1 MANAR
6 NKAVDNTHLSLDQA
20 EKRGFLHRDYLAHA
34 FRWTHVVKYLMQGH
48 RYKTANI
55 LDIGCGKELPLAR
68 MMYSSRMTHTTGSY
82 TGVDVNKLEWPDSI
96 PKDTKKFNLNLLGKT
111 DVTKLGDS
119 KFMTN
124 FDVIVCFEVIEH
136 VEPYHAFQILREIA
150 KRLKEFDG
158 DGRAFISTPNYD
170 PKVGAADNHVNE
182 MEVMV
187 VQVLMKLAGLYT
199 IHHYGTFASQK
210 DLKLIMT
217 KEHLEIFDELKNYY
231 DSNVLSTFFAPLY
244 PLYSR
249 NSIRVVCTSSPDEE
263 IEENLISWLKKQN
276 PTDASS
282 SARWKSDLTKIIK
295 EVRRDRRCSK

>member
-68 MMYSSRMTHTTGSY
+68 MMFSSRMTHTTGSY

-124 FDVIVCFEVIEH
+124 FDNIICFEVLEH
-136 VEPYHAFQILREIA
+136 VEPLHAFQILREIA
-150 KRLKEFDG
+150 KRLEKTN
-158 DGRAFISTPNYD
+158 GRAFISTPNYD

-182 MEVMV
+182 MEVMSV
-187 VQVLMKLAGLYT
+187 GALMNLSGLC
-199 IHHYGTFASQK
+199 IEEHYGTFASQK
-210 DLKLIMT
+210 DLKPVMT
-217 KEHLEIFDELKNYY
+217 KEHREIFDELKNYY
-231 DSNVLSTFFAPLY
+231 DSNVLSTFLAPLY
-244 PLYSR
+244 PLNSR
-249 NSIRVVCTSSPDEE
+249 NSIRVCAKRFFGEE
-263 IEENLISWLKKQN
+263 HIENVMDYLRRIK

-295 EVRRDRRCSK
+295 EVRRDRRCG